1 MDNLSVIIRNKNEE
15 RYIGYAIQSVL
26 DNFDKPEIIVVDN
39 NSTDS
44 SMGIVNTFDFED
56 IKTYNIDSYT
66 PGKSLNYGVTKCSND
81 YVLILSAHSQIMN
94 CKFDKIK
101 MCLDD
106 YCVVGG
112 KQIPIWNGKKISRR
126 YVWSNFIDK
135 DDINLFSKNENR
147 YFLHN
152 AFAFY
157 KKETLIKYPF
167 DETLSGKEDRY
178 WVNDMIGTG
187 MKSYYD
193 SDTICH
199 HHYTDN
205 GATWKGIG

>member
-1 MDNLSVIIRNKNEE
+1 MNISVIIRNRNEE

-26 DNFDKPEIIVVDN
+26 DTFKKPEIIVVDN
-39 NSTDS
+39 NSTDN
-44 SMGIVNTFDFED
+44 SMSIVNTFDFED
-56 IKTYNIDSYT
+56 IKTYSIDSYT

-81 YVLILSAHSQIMN
+81 YILVLSAHSQIMN
-94 CKFDKIK
+94 CEFEKIQDLLK
-101 MCLDD
+101 EH
-106 YCVVGG
+106 CVVGG

-126 YVWSNFIDK
+126 YIWSNFIDK
-135 DDINLFSKNENR
+135 DGTNLFSNNENR

-167 DETLSGKEDRY
+167 DETLSTKEDRY
-178 WVNDMIGTG
+178 WVNSLIESG
-187 MKSYYD
+187 MKSFYD
-193 SDTICH
+193 SATICH
-199 HHYTDN
+199 HHYTNN